1 MSTTPPVS
9 SVRHRLSRH
18 GVAATGFSPSAL
30 VLAAAVPIV
39 FVHARYQPAVSVGA
53 GGTDVRLALSDAAV
67 AAVVV
72 AAAAR
77 GTRRGLTPLR
87 PARWQLAALAGLL
100 GWIAIS
106 LVLPGLR
113 GEPYDTSGSLVS
125 AAKFAEY
132 ALLAAAAP
140 LLAARRRDLE
150 VLVGSLVAVSV
161 CATGWAI
168 LQYVGAVEAFD
179 AGGQWRRA
187 PSFVGI
193 HDFAALSGATLAV
206 GLVGLLLRERF
217 LHARL
222 SSVAGVSGALGL
234 VLSGAMAAVV
244 GIVLAAAALVLVAHR
259 RGALTRRGVAGALVT
274 VVAVTGG
281 TALMRSSTLVDFAGF
296 LGLRDDEPS
305 GAVES
310 YSQRSVLAYIGYRIF
325 LTEPVTGVG
334 WQGSGQEWAY
344 APTLADARAR
354 FPSEPAE
361 AFPSPEHPWGVQ
373 NAYVQTLADLGVI
386 GFALLLAVLAVTL
399 RVAWRSVS
407 RGAAPALGLAWLLV
421 AIGVW
426 NGLGLVS
433 GIPLAALTWLAVG
446 LVGAGD

>member
-1 MSTTPPVS
+1 M
-9 SVRHRLSRH
+9 
-18 GVAATGFSPSAL
+18 
-30 VLAAAVPIV
+30 AVPIV
-39 FVHARYQPAVSVGA
+39 FVHARYQPAVVLGL
-53 GGTDVRLALSDAAV
+53 GGTDARLALSDAAV
-67 AAVVV
+67 GAVVL
-72 AAAAR
+72 AAGAR
-77 GTRRGLTPLR
+77 GVRTGLSPLR
-87 PARWQLAALAGLL
+87 QARWQLAALVVLL
-100 GWIAIS
+100 GWIGVS
-106 LVLPGLR
+106 LALPGLR
-113 GEPYDTSGSLVS
+113 GEPYDTAGSLVS

-132 ALLAAAAP
+132 ALLAAAVP
-140 LLAARRRDLE
+140 LLVASRRDLST
-150 VLVGSLVAVSV
+150 LVGSLVAVSA

-168 LQYVGAVEAFD
+168 LQYVGAVAAFD

-206 GLVGLLLRERF
+206 GLAGLLLRERF
-217 LHARL
+217 LHPRL
-222 SSVAGVSGALGL
+222 SSIAGTAGGLGL

-244 GIVLAAAALVLVAHR
+244 GIVLATAALVLVAQR
-259 RGALTRRGVAGALVT
+259 RGALTRRRLAGALVT
-274 VVAVTGG
+274 VVLVVGG

-325 LTEPVTGVG
+325 LTEPFTGVG
-334 WQGSGQEWAY
+334 WQGSSQEWAY
-344 APTLADARAR
+344 APTLDDARAR

-373 NAYVQTLADLGVI
+373 NAYVQALADLGVI
-386 GFALLLAVLAVTL
+386 GLLLLVAVFAVTL

-407 RGAAPALGLAWLLV
+407 QRAAPALGLAWLLV

-426 NGLGLVS
+426 NGLGLVA
-433 GIPLAALTWLAVG
+433 GIPLAALTWIAVG
-446 LVGAGD
+446 LVGTGD